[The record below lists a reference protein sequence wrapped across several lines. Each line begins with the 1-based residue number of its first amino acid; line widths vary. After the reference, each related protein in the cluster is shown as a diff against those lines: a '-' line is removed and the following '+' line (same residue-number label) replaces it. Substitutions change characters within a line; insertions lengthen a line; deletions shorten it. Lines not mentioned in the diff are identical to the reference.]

1 MIRGKM
7 ETAAAEAGTLCV
19 PDSELS
25 GDCIISSVFNKKVV
39 TVAASEAA
47 EGAHRTKVAGR

>member
-1 MIRGKM
+1 M